1 MALSRSKLRLLC
13 LALAPAV
20 SHAAG
25 GLPAAVPAATPAALP
40 ATAPTAGSGSAAAA
54 RKPLS
59 VIPQRKIDLEAASQ
73 ELDYKTNTVV
83 FRKVVVSQ
91 GATRVQADYARATGL
106 NFANSRWT
114 FQGNVQIDAPPRG
127 SLRSDQATVDFRD
140 NQIAGVTI
148 TGNPAQFEQRRADGL
163 GMEKGHADQIV
174 YNVGEGTVLLTDDAW
189 ISDGHSEMSAPSI
202 SYSIREQK
210 VLASSSGASQG
221 VHITITPQAAPKH
234 RPAAG
239 RKAKGGP
246 PPAAGTPAGQP
257 EGGSETGAA
266 PIGAP
271 AKAPVKAPVKAPAAA
286 PARPPASAPDT
297 PPPQGRA

>member
-25 GLPAAVPAATPAALP
+25 GVSAAGPAATPAAP
-40 ATAPTAGSGSAAAA
+40 SAAAPA
-54 RKPLS
+54 AQSGSGAAGRKPLS
-59 VIPQRKIDLEAASQ
+59 INPQRKIDLEAASQ

-127 SLRSDQATVDFRD
+127 RLRSDQATVDFRN

-148 TGNPAQFEQRRADGL
+148 TGNPAQFEQQRADGL

-174 YNVGEGTVLLTDDAW
+174 YDVGQGKVLLTEDAW
-189 ISDGHSEMSAPSI
+189 ISDGRSEMTAPSI

-210 VLASSSGASQG
+210 VLASSSGASRG
-221 VHITITPQAAPKH
+221 VHITITPQPAPKH
-234 RPAAG
+234 RPSAG
-239 RKAKGGP
+239 GKAEGGP
-246 PPAAGTPAGQP
+246 PPAAGAPAGQP
-257 EGGSETGAA
+257 GPGGAA
-266 PIGAP
+266 GGTAPITAP
-271 AKAPVKAPVKAPAAA
+271 STAAA
-286 PARPPASAPDT
+286 KSRATAAAKPPASTPST
-297 PPPQGRA
+297 PPPQGRS

>member
-1 MALSRSKLRLLC
+1 MAHSRSKLRLLC

-20 SHAAG
+20 SLAAG
-25 GLPAAVPAATPAALP
+25 GLPAAVPAATRVALP
-40 ATAPTAGSGSAAAA
+40 AAPTARSGGAATS

-59 VIPQRKIDLEAASQ
+59 INPQRKIKLEAASQ

-114 FQGNVQIDAPPRG
+114 FRGNVQIDAPPRG

-148 TGNPAQFEQRRADGL
+148 TGSPAQFEQRRADGL

-174 YNVGEGTVLLTDDAW
+174 YDVGKGTVLLTDDAW

-234 RPAAG
+234 RPFAG
-239 RKAKGGP
+239 GKAEGGS
-246 PPAAGTPAGQP
+246 PPAAGTPARQSGS
-257 EGGSETGAA
+257 GGAARGAA
-266 PIGAP
+266 PVTAPPTAP
-271 AKAPVKAPVKAPAAA
+271 AKSAAKPPAKV
-286 PARPPASAPDT
+286 PARPPASAPDS
-297 PPPQGRA
+297 PPPQGLS